1 MPTTA
6 DFLCPLSTVLR
17 FTYFWKLTLAG
28 AEENKRIIA
37 VCMTG
42 PKAII

>member
-6 DFLCPLSTVLR
+6 DFLCPLSTVLK
-17 FTYFWKLTLAG
+17 FTG
-28 AEENKRIIA
+28 AEENKRIITA
-37 VCMTG
+37 CMTV